1 MLNPIEMIMVGQ
13 FEELLSRDL
22 DSLWKDGAIYLTNEQ
37 KSESDMLDDL
47 VHEIA
52 HALEDQF
59 GIEIYAD
66 GKVESEFLLKRR
78 HMHDILKSQG
88 YDVDLTTFL
97 NSSYNKEFDE
107 FLYKTIGYE
116 KLQYLISGL
125 FVSPYGATSIREYW
139 ANAFEE
145 FFMPDGD
152 RTTVRTISPA
162 LYEKIELLTE
172 KEYGER
178 SY

>member
-1 MLNPIEMIMVGQ
+1 
-13 FEELLSRDL
+13 
-22 DSLWKDGAIYLTNEQ
+22 
-37 KSESDMLDDL
+37 
-47 VHEIA
+47 
-52 HALEDQF
+52 
-59 GIEIYAD
+59 
-66 GKVESEFLLKRR
+66 
-78 HMHDILKSQG
+78 MHDILKSQG